1 MQFLNLGRLSLQTQ
15 VCPKIQHVS
24 EWEWPLLHH
33 PLGFLSI
40 KQTNDSVPLTI
51 CIFFVID
58 LHCLFFSRHLI
69 YFGCRRKSQIYFDR
83 RSFFWMGRT
92 STLIYP
98 PQTLFKLSLYP
109 YYFLHWFLKSLTK
122 AQKSTLSS
130 KAYNTFLLP
139 LLSIHSFSIHSVFK
153 ILILLSINGLT
164 HAPYSLRKTYYSIL
178 KLRTDEVWTV
188 EHRLFNKD
196 IALFFLCSS
205 SPILRPSKLQFQYR
219 D

>member
-1 MQFLNLGRLSLQTQ
+1 MRVTTTPPSARISIHQADQWLSATNHLHLLCHRPALSLLLKTFNLFWLQEKESNLFW
-15 VCPKIQHVS
+15 PKIV
-24 EWEWPLLHH
+24 
-33 PLGFLSI
+33 
-40 KQTNDSVPLTI
+40 
-51 CIFFVID
+51 
-58 LHCLFFSRHLI
+58 
-69 YFGCRRKSQIYFDR
+69 
-83 RSFFWMGRT
+83 FWMGRT